1 MQANASSPSVL
12 VVDDDEM
19 IGNVLSRVLDRD
31 GYSVLRATS
40 PAGALALAGES
51 APDVALLDLC
61 YPDGDG
67 VELAAELHAR
77 HQKLPLILMTAFPLR
92 LTERP
97 ELARSFDR
105 VLHKPIDLDVLRQTV
120 ASVLKREPAAS
131 PSAAA
136 APIIPPV
143 PTEERMEPI
152 SRPHDGPPAVPAAP
166 PVPTNGHNHGHDEH
180 ADHHIHP
187 HELRLSA
194 GTLGYLA
201 LFGAAVIAFAAFVLR
216 IPMPWQQVARA
227 DEVASAKEPAGGGAL
242 KSVELVADP
251 PHTLMVPDDARK
263 NLGIIRNGTDLI
275 AVAKPP
281 SHSREMVLSGST
293 WLDPTRLYRIRA
305 RFAPTRVVEIAQR
318 NDLSEK
324 GDHSE
329 MRELRS
335 GDHVKKGDLLGV
347 FYSVDV
353 GQKKNDLID
362 ALYQLTL
369 DERILEKA
377 QVPYKQ
383 GAIPEVLMASFERN
397 VYGDRNAI
405 ARALSNL
412 RTWDIP
418 EADIAAVYKEAE
430 EIAKRGGQRDRTKDD
445 LWPRVELRAPA
456 DGIVVERNI
465 VRDEMIVDQTV
476 NLFQI
481 ATTDRLFV
489 TANAPEDDLPS
500 LLALT
505 TGQRRWSV
513 RTVGQLGKEGAEG
526 RIDDISYLIDPNQ
539 HTAVIKGHIENPA
552 DPDNPDGRIRAGQF
566 VTATVQLPPPPD
578 VVEVPSDA
586 VVDDGRQSV
595 VFVETDA
602 QKHLYTM
609 RRVELTQRFDKTV
622 FVRSKPFDKK
632 DQLSA
637 EDEEMGLLP
646 KEPLAKGTR
655 ILQTGVG
662 ELKAALLDK
671 ESESTKGKSAAK
683 AE

>member
-1 MQANASSPSVL
+1 VL

-19 IGNVLSRVLDRD
+19 IGNVLSRVLDRE
-31 GYSVLRATS
+31 GYSVVLAKS
-40 PAGALALAGES
+40 PAEALELADEA
-51 APDVALLDLC
+51 APNVALLDLC

-67 VELAAELHAR
+67 VQLASDLHAR
-77 HQKLPLILMTAFPLR
+77 HAGLPLILMTAYPVR
-92 LTERP
+92 LTEQP
-97 ELARSFDR
+97 ELARAFAR
-105 VLHKPIDLDVLRQTV
+105 VLHKPIDINVLRRTV
-120 ASVLKREPAAS
+120 AFVLQRE
-131 PSAAA
+131 AAA
-136 APIIPPV
+136 GQAATSTPIPPSV
-143 PTEERMEPI
+143 PAEDRMEPI
-152 SRPHDGPPAVPAAP
+152 SRPHDGQSAAAAVSPA
-166 PVPTNGHNHGHDEH
+166 PTHGHEPET
-180 ADHHIHP
+180 AVGVP
-187 HELRLSA
+187 RLTA
-194 GTLGYLA
+194 GSLAYVA
-201 LFGAAVIAFAAFVLR
+201 LFLVAVVGFAAFVLR
-216 IPMPWQQVARA
+216 IPIPMPWQQSAHAEGAAPAR
-227 DEVASAKEPAGGGAL
+227 EPGAGDAL
-242 KSVELVADP
+242 KSVELVDSP
-251 PHTLMVPDDARK
+251 PHTLMVPEEARK
-263 NLGIIRNGTDLI
+263 NLGITRGQGDLI

-281 SHSREMVLSGST
+281 TRSREMTLPGST

-305 RFAPTRVVEIAQR
+305 RFAPARLVEIAQR
-318 NDLSEK
+318 HDLSDK
-324 GDHSE
+324 GDRSE

-335 GDHVKKGDLLGV
+335 GDRVKKGDLLGV

-353 GQKKNDLID
+353 GQKKNDLVD
-362 ALYQLTL
+362 ALYQLKL

-377 QVPYKQ
+377 QKPYKE

-397 VYGDRNAI
+397 VNGDRNAI

-418 EADIAAVYKEAE
+418 EADIAAVYQESE
-430 EIAKRGGQRDRTKDD
+430 EIAKRGGQRDRSKDE

-456 DGIVVERNI
+456 DGILVQRDI
-465 VRDEMIVDQTV
+465 VKDEMIVDQTV

-481 ATTDRLFV
+481 ATTERLFV
-489 TANAPEDDLPS
+489 TANAPEDDLPT

-505 TGQRRWSV
+505 TSQRRWTV
-513 RTVGQLGKEGAEG
+513 RTVGQLGKEGTEG

-539 HTAVIKGHIENPA
+539 HTAVIKGHIENPV

-578 VVEVPSDA
+578 VVEVPADA

-632 DQLSA
+632 EQPTK
-637 EDEEMGLLP
+637 EEQELGLLLKEPLLP
-646 KEPLAKGTR
+646 KDR

-671 ESESTKGKSAAK
+671 EESSTGRTGGK